1 MKKIIVFGA
10 TGNIG
15 AYFIDYCKSRLQDE
29 YEIIAVGRKY
39 TDYFEKNEIKYLQV
53 DICNDSDFH
62 KLPKKDVHAIV
73 NLTGILPAYLKDL

>member
-15 AYFIDYCKSRLQDE
+15 AYFIDYCKTRLQDE

-39 TDYFEKNEIKYLQV
+39 TDYLIKQQM
-53 DICNDSDFH
+53 
-62 KLPKKDVHAIV
+62 
-73 NLTGILPAYLKDL
+73 